1 MAVAISSAVPAVL
14 GAAVAEV
21 LVLAGAVHKAVALVG
36 MVDKGVEDFGD
47 VEGVEGAKDVEAVL
61 WVVVVDSNLVRL
73 VLLARDT
80 VVEALTVLVV
90 ETVLLNLLVLHF
102 LGTAVEARKV
112 RSTELS
118 DSVELQSCRLF
129 FEKGLHYRK
138 EACSQAVGIL
148 KLTC

>member
-1 MAVAISSAVPAVL
+1 MAVAEAISCAVPAVL

-90 ETVLLNLLVLHF
+90 ETVLLNLLVLRF
-102 LGTAVEARKV
+102 RGTAAEALKV
-112 RSTELS
+112 RSAELS
-118 DSVELQSCRLF
+118 SLVVLQS
-129 FEKGLHYRK
+129 E
-138 EACSQAVGIL
+138 S
-148 KLTC
+148 